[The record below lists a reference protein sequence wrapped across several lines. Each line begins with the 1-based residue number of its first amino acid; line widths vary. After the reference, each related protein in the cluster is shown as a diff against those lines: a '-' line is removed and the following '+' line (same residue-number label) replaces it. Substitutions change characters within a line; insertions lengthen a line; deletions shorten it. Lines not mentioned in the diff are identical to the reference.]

1 MSTTGKKVTT
11 LIQRKSFYL
20 RKSILP
26 GQRWGNTV
34 SNHQSIQNAQR
45 FVKSYEN
52 LTHLPVRNPDQFV
65 SGEIHNHKKEW
76 LRITEDNADNMSSSI
91 QNWINNGI
99 DVKSFLRPFKGN
111 FKGKSYNNQL
121 PPKHYF
127 QNSTNCKNFVPF
139 IRDEIGERLRNGSLR
154 LWGKVGESCLPHII
168 MPLTI
173 EPNKPRLCHDE
184 RYLNLWTKDLP
195 FTLDTLKDVHRL
207 VEENAYMVC
216 CDEKSGYD
224 HIKLT
229 KESETYF
236 GIQFGGWTFTYT
248 TLPFGWKASPY
259 IYIKQ
264 LGCK

>member
-1 MSTTGKKVTT
+1 M
-11 LIQRKSFYL
+11 
-20 RKSILP
+20 
-26 GQRWGNTV
+26 
-34 SNHQSIQNAQR
+34 
-45 FVKSYEN
+45 
-52 LTHLPVRNPDQFV
+52 
-65 SGEIHNHKKEW
+65 
-76 LRITEDNADNMSSSI
+76 
-91 QNWINNGI
+91 
-99 DVKSFLRPFKGN
+99 
-111 FKGKSYNNQL
+111 
-121 PPKHYF
+121 
-127 QNSTNCKNFVPF
+127 
-139 IRDEIGERLRNGSLR
+139 R

-236 GIQFGGWTFTYT
+236 GIQFGDGFLHTRLFR
-248 TLPFGWKASPY
+248 LGGRRPH